1 VATLTIRNLDDDLVV
16 ALKERAR
23 RNRRSLAAEL
33 RSLLEAAAGRRSLA
47 SLRELADQIAALTP
61 DLPQTDSTALI
72 RADRDR

>member
-1 VATLTIRNLDDDLVV
+1 VRGAT
-16 ALKERAR
+16 
-23 RNRRSLAAEL
+23 RRSLAAEL
-33 RSLLEAAAGRRSLA
+33 RSLLEAAAGLRSLA